1 MNPAPGDM
9 TQVGYVMTHYPRN
22 AQTFIAGEIDSVRR
36 AGVGVS
42 CFAMNRPDA
51 AELEASKFVGF
62 DIALEF
68 DPDPVPADI
77 KAAAMFLAQTMT
89 DQMPPEECNIRR
101 ARAESLLRPYRRET
115 GIAA

>member
-1 MNPAPGDM
+1 MSIVLLADYRAM
-9 TQVGYVMTHYPRN
+9 LRE
-22 AQTFIAGEIDSVRR
+22 AQSVELD
-36 AGVGVS
+36 AVLQS
-42 CFAMNRPDA
+42 HLDA